1 MSGPVGYVSN
11 GIVRFALEL
20 AALVVLAEWGWQRGG
35 DTLSRTGLCVGMPLL
50 AALLWGQ
57 FVAPRAPRY
66 LGRPGRLAVE
76 IGVFGA
82 AVLAL
87 RALGHPH
94 VASAFALLAAINTA
108 LVHANGHDDQ
118 ARAAALHS
126 PVPALR

>member
-1 MSGPVGYVSN
+1 MSDRRTAVAN
-11 GIVRFALEL
+11 GVMRFALEL
-20 AALVVLAEWGWQRGG
+20 AALVVLAGWGWQRGG
-35 DTLSRTGLCVGMPLL
+35 NTLFRTGLCVGVPLL

-87 RALGHPH
+87 ITLGHPH
-94 VASAFALLAAINTA
+94 AASVFTLLAAANTA
-108 LVHANGHDDQ
+108 LVHAKGHDER
-118 ARAAALHS
+118 ARAIAVSS
-126 PVPALR
+126 PVLALR